1 MADIPHAV
9 PRILGYLGR
18 SHIWDTEIPAVHLAL
33 CSHSMFNAYV
43 DLIHGRTDFFV
54 ERSYYELAQQHE
66 MPVLGIM
73 LYLGRRHICDNNIS
87 AGSLALCSR
96 SLFKRYCALINDR
109 TVSRPLRLLRRAAS
123 PITTLKYS
131 SGFPPH
137 LGSFGLVNGSLSSGV
152 SVSTPARS
160 IHARKNLLR
169 AIGAG

>member
-66 MPVLGIM
+66 MPVLRIM
-73 LYLGRRHICDNNIS
+73 LYLGRRHLSEREIS
-87 AGSLALCSR
+87 AARLALCSR
-96 SLFKRYCALINDR
+96 SLFKRYQDFINDLALD
-109 TVSRPLRLLRRAAS
+109 VDYYSYLRQS
-123 PITTLKYS
+123 PWLYIPDDAHVR
-131 SGFPPH
+131 GRF
-137 LGSFGLVNGSLSSGV
+137 
-152 SVSTPARS
+152 
-160 IHARKNLLR
+160 
-169 AIGAG
+169 